1 MMTFDDTVEGDV
13 RILTL
18 NGQISDRE
26 MSELADYVTG
36 LIGENEGV
44 KVVLDLGQV
53 RWLNSMAFGVLT
65 SLLQRLR
72 KVSGDLKLAKAHDHV
87 ISVFVQTQLIKIFD
101 LYDTVEE
108 AVASFNEV

>member
-1 MMTFDDTVEGDV
+1 M
-13 RILTL
+13 
-18 NGQISDRE
+18 
-26 MSELADYVTG
+26 
-36 LIGENEGV
+36 
-44 KVVLDLGQV
+44 VLDLGQV

-65 SLLQRLR
+65 ALLQRLR

>member
-1 MMTFDDTVEGDV
+1 MAFEESRRDNIC
-13 RILTL
+13 ILTL
-18 NGQISDRE
+18 SGQVTDQE

-36 LIGENEGV
+36 LIGGTEAM

-65 SLLQRLR
+65 GLLQRLR
-72 KVSGDLKLAKAHDHV
+72 KASGDLKLANAHDHV

-101 LYDTVEE
+101 LHDSVDE
-108 AVASFNEV
+108 AVTAFLAE